1 MSYRILYAGNL
12 GHGGTCLY
20 RLETLQRLG
29 QEVIPFDTQRY
40 LGPSRILSALQYR
53 YPMGP
58 LIARINRDLLAVA
71 RREKPAIVWFDKP
84 VQFTPQTLRCLQ
96 EQGIFTLCFHMDNPF
111 VRQGSY
117 ARWEFFQLHRILPLL
132 DLHCLFRQV
141 DIPRYQA
148 MGLKHIKIQLSYD
161 PMHHFPPPPEWSDAG
176 RTRALSYIGSPFDDR
191 PRFLRSLALDYH
203 LPLTIS
209 GPRWHKFLT
218 AQEMKRLTRGSWM
231 LDEAYRRGI
240 WASRINLSFVTE
252 MNEEDVAHK
261 AFEIAACGGFL
272 LALRTPGHQA
282 CFEEGREAE
291 FFSTIEECAEKARY
305 YLEHPAEREE
315 IARRGCERARLS
327 GYDNDTQL
335 NRVLEEIKKHRAT
348 GVPRR

>member
-1 MSYRILYAGNL
+1 
-12 GHGGTCLY
+12 
-20 RLETLQRLG
+20 
-29 QEVIPFDTQRY
+29 
-40 LGPSRILSALQYR
+40 
-53 YPMGP
+53 
-58 LIARINRDLLAVA
+58 
-71 RREKPAIVWFDKP
+71 
-84 VQFTPQTLRCLQ
+84 
-96 EQGIFTLCFHMDNPF
+96 
-111 VRQGSY
+111 
-117 ARWEFFQLHRILPLL
+117 
-132 DLHCLFRQV
+132 
-141 DIPRYQA
+141 
-148 MGLKHIKIQLSYD
+148 
-161 PMHHFPPPPEWSDAG
+161 
-176 RTRALSYIGSPFDDR
+176 
-191 PRFLRSLALDYH
+191 
-203 LPLTIS
+203 
-209 GPRWHKFLT
+209 
-218 AQEMKRLTRGSWM
+218 M